1 MPSITDRQSI
11 AFDLAR
17 IAATFAVFL
26 QHATGDPALYESKI
40 ALFGRAVIPIFL
52 VISGY
57 MTAMTAMHGRSF
69 LEKSTRRYLKYY
81 AVVIPAVLALFLC
94 DLYLVSVGS
103 PIVESVKFENE
114 HSIYTF
120 LRELFQAL
128 TFSGEYWRLTPHSQ
142 GLFGSVSYWTMDYI
156 LAYAVATM
164 ALYMLSGITRTA
176 ALLAVAA
183 IAGPTVLLLA
193 PLWFCGVL
201 AFEFNRRTDAAAYDP
216 ANARSEPPMRA
227 FHQRYALYLFAIGVL
242 WCLAVEWA
250 GIGDAAYQ
258 LSKDFASYEWR
269 QHLGMAKRYL
279 WQWLYLPGLFLML
292 ISTGAMLGDTP
303 SPKWRSHLR
312 HAAAYT
318 FPVYIAHFSFIY
330 LAQSLV
336 PNYQPTAGSADPYI
350 MMVIA
355 MAITLLFSWMTIQF
369 VQPLADRWIARLY
382 SKGR

>member
-81 AVVIPAVLALFLC
+81 AVVIPAILTLFLC

-103 PIVESVKFENE
+103 PILESVKFENE
-114 HSIYTF
+114 HTIYTF

-164 ALYMLSGITRTA
+164 ALYMLSGITRITTI
-176 ALLAVAA
+176 LAVAA

-201 AFEFNRRTDAAAYDP
+201 AFEFNRRNDAA
-216 ANARSEPPMRA
+216 
-227 FHQRYALYLFAIGVL
+227 
-242 WCLAVEWA
+242 
-250 GIGDAAYQ
+250 
-258 LSKDFASYEWR
+258 
-269 QHLGMAKRYL
+269 
-279 WQWLYLPGLFLML
+279 
-292 ISTGAMLGDTP
+292 T
-303 SPKWRSHLR
+303 
-312 HAAAYT
+312 
-318 FPVYIAHFSFIY
+318 
-330 LAQSLV
+330 
-336 PNYQPTAGSADPYI
+336 
-350 MMVIA
+350 
-355 MAITLLFSWMTIQF
+355 
-369 VQPLADRWIARLY
+369 
-382 SKGR
+382 